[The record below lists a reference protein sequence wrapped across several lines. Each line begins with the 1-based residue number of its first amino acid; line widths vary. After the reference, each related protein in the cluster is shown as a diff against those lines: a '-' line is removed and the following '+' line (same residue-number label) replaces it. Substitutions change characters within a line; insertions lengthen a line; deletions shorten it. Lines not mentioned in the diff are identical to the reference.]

1 LLPVEWSAADS
12 AIEVKLAPPP
22 VLAAPIATV
31 DGRTRRQRKGALRV
45 ANAAAARAL
54 AHRTGL
60 SHARA
65 NAELN
70 HQVGLRG
77 ITEATVDQLEERVEQ
92 ADRWLSRA

>member
-1 LLPVEWSAADS
+1 
-12 AIEVKLAPPP
+12 
-22 VLAAPIATV
+22 
-31 DGRTRRQRKGALRV
+31 V

-77 ITEATVDQLEERVEQ
+77 IKEATVDQLEERVEQ